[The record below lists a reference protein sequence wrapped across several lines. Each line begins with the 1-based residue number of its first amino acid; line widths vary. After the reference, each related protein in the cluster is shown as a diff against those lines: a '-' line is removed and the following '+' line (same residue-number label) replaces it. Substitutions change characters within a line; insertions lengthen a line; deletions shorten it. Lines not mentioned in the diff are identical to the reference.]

1 MDGPTATLIAS
12 ALATAVAVIGFAAV
26 VYFRLGRLEG
36 RLIAL
41 EGNLDRSLD
50 DNRELTKVEIVRLSD
65 KVDAFRTETKA
76 DNARLSENMEADN
89 ARLSDKV
96 DSDVA
101 RLSDKVDALRT
112 ETKADNARL
121 SDKIDSDVARLSD
134 KMEADNARLSDKID
148 SDVSRLSD
156 KVDALRAETKADN
169 TRLSEKMDAQHAET
183 MAAINRLTDAFLSHS
198 HDDDGNIM
206 FRIPPGGRS
215 E

>member
-26 VYFRLGRLEG
+26 VYFRLGKLEG

-50 DNRELTKVEIVRLSD
+50 DNRELTKVEILRLSD

-96 DSDVA
+96 DTDVA

-112 ETKADNARL
+112 ETKADN
-121 SDKIDSDVARLSD
+121 ARLSD

-169 TRLSEKMDAQHAET
+169 TRLLEKIDSQHAET
-183 MAAINRLTDAFLSHS
+183 MAAIQRLTDAFLSHS
-198 HDDDGNIM
+198 HDDDGSIM
-206 FRIPPGGRS
+206 FRIPPGGGS

>member
-26 VYFRLGRLEG
+26 VYFRLGKLEG

-50 DNRELTKVEIVRLSD
+50 DNRELTKVEILRLSD

-76 DNARLSENMEADN
+76 DNAL
-89 ARLSDKV
+89 LSDKV

-101 RLSDKVDALRT
+101 RLSDKVEALRT
-112 ETKADNARL
+112 ETKADN
-121 SDKIDSDVARLSD
+121 ARLSD

-156 KVDALRAETKADN
+156 KVDALRAGTKADN
-169 TRLSEKMDAQHAET
+169 DRLSEKMDAQHAET
-183 MAAINRLTDAFLSHS
+183 MAAIQRLTDAFLSHS
-198 HDDDGNIM
+198 HDDDGSIM
-206 FRIPPGGRS
+206 FRIPPGGGS

>member
-36 RLIAL
+36 RLITL

-50 DNRELTKVEIVRLSD
+50 DNRELTKVEILRLSD

-76 DNARLSENMEADN
+76 DNALLSDKVDSDV

-121 SDKIDSDVARLSD
+121 SDKIDSDVS
-134 KMEADNARLSDKID
+134 RLSDKID

-169 TRLSEKMDAQHAET
+169 DRLSEKMDAQHAET